1 MLVLLNQ
8 NIEKSALEINEFG
21 NMIIAKLDNP

>member
-8 NIEKSALEINEFG
+8 NIEKKTLDINEFG
-21 NMIIAKLDNP
+21 NMNIAKLDYP